1 MTTSYLDILS
11 VLILL
16 SSFILVANKRI
27 ESYIKTFRF
36 QSLLIA
42 IGAGIMGIES
52 FYKEGH
58 FNILLV
64 CLIMVIL
71 KVIYIPNL
79 LNRTYAHVEYKVEKD
94 FFLNIP
100 ILIFICCLLVIFSY
114 FSVSAIEDINNGIVN
129 MQIVN
134 LVSVVLI
141 GLLFMITRKK
151 AIGQIVGFLVI
162 ENGLFVTAIFSTQGM
177 PFIVDLGI
185 FIDLLTGVLIMG
197 LMVFK
202 INEKFDSIDINKLK
216 NLRG

>member
-1 MTTSYLDILS
+1 MISNYLDTLS

-16 SSFILVANKRI
+16 SSFVLVANKRI
-27 ESYIKTFRF
+27 TSYIRTFRF

-42 IGAGIMGIES
+42 IGAGMMGLES
-52 FYKEGH
+52 FFKEGH
-58 FNILLV
+58 FDLLLV
-64 CLIMVIL
+64 CLIMIIL

-79 LNRTYAHVEYKVEKD
+79 LHKTYDKVEHKVEKD
-94 FFLNIP
+94 FFFNIP
-100 ILIFICCLLVIFSY
+100 ILIFICCLLVVFSY
-114 FSVSAIEDINNGIVN
+114 YSVSAIDGIHFGSVN

-141 GLLFMITRKK
+141 GIVFMITRKK

-162 ENGLFVTAIFSTQGM
+162 ENGLFVTAMSATNGM

-185 FIDLLTGVLIMG
+185 FIDLLTGVLVMG

>member
-1 MTTSYLDILS
+1 MISNYLDTLS

-16 SSFILVANKRI
+16 SSFVLVANKRI
-27 ESYIKTFRF
+27 TSYIRTFRF

-42 IGAGIMGIES
+42 IGAGMMGLES
-52 FYKEGH
+52 FFKEGH
-58 FNILLV
+58 FDLLLV
-64 CLIMVIL
+64 CLIMIIL

-79 LNRTYAHVEYKVEKD
+79 LHNTYDKVEHKVEKD
-94 FFLNIP
+94 FFFNIP
-100 ILIFICCLLVIFSY
+100 ILIFICCLLVVFSY
-114 FSVSAIEDINNGIVN
+114 YSVSAIDGIHFGSVN

-141 GLLFMITRKK
+141 GIVFMITRKK

-162 ENGLFVTAIFSTQGM
+162 ENGLFVTAMSATNGM

-185 FIDLLTGVLIMG
+185 FIDLLTGVLVMG

>member
-1 MTTSYLDILS
+1 MITNYLDTLS

-27 ESYIKTFRF
+27 TSYIRTFRL

-42 IGAGIMGIES
+42 IGAGMMGLES
-52 FYKEGH
+52 FFKEGH
-58 FNILLV
+58 FDLLLV
-64 CLIMVIL
+64 CLIMIIL

-79 LNRTYAHVEYKVEKD
+79 LHKTYDKVEHKVEKD

-100 ILIFICCLLVIFSY
+100 ILVFICCLLVVFSY
-114 FSVSAIEDINNGIVN
+114 YSISAIDGIDSGPVS

-141 GLLFMITRKK
+141 GIVFMITRKK

-162 ENGLFVTAIFSTQGM
+162 ENGLFVTAMSATKGM
-177 PFIVDLGI
+177 PIIVDLGI
-185 FIDLLTGVLIMG
+185 FIDLLTGVLVMG